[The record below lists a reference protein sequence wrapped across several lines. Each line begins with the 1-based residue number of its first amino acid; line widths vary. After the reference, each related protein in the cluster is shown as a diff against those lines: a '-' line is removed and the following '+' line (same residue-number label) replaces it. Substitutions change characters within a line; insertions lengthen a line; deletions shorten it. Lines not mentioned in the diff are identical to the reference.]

1 MENADP
7 PRAEAWVDHYLDRIR
22 SLPEDSVAGAFAPPE
37 PQDRADPYD
46 AFAETFIADAPL
58 EGPLAGLDLAVK
70 ENLAVGGVTTTCGT
84 DCFEWTPAIDAV
96 AVERL
101 RAAGAAIV
109 GTTDMDPFAFGTTG
123 ELSAR
128 GRTENPA
135 VEGHVPGGSS
145 SGSAAAVAGGEV
157 DAALGTDT
165 AGSVRIPASFCGVV
179 GYKPT
184 YGMVPTEGVVGLS
197 PSNDHVGVLAR
208 DVRTTAQVL
217 EAIAGR
223 EATRPDSLTAPSRL
237 SFVEDLDR
245 APQRLRLGVP
255 AEFMAA
261 ADPAVEAEI
270 ESAVTTCAI
279 ELDAE
284 IGSVTFPE
292 AEAAVDANDAQTV
305 MEFAALLNRG
315 GLLGSGQPADLRTAL
330 RRANERL
337 DALPDRVRD
346 LIETGRGLLR
356 ETDAYGRT
364 WDARRR
370 VIRRQ
375 QALFTE
381 ADLLVTPTTPIPA
394 PSFGA
399 VPGEGGVSVL
409 DTVENTAP
417 FNATGAPAVSVPCG
431 EVDGRPVGLQLVGPP
446 GSDGYLLRV
455 AESVERTL
463 AGTYPSQRTN
473 TT

>member
-1 MENADP
+1 MKRADP
-7 PRAEAWVDHYLDRIR
+7 QRTEDRVDEYLERVR
-22 SLPEDSVAGAFAPPE
+22 GLPGDSVAGAFGVPT

-46 AFAETFIADAPL
+46 AFAQTFIADAPL
-58 EGPLAGLDLAVK
+58 DGPLSEFDLAVK
-70 ENLAVGGVTTTCGT
+70 ENIAVGGVTTTCGT
-84 DCFEWTPAIDAV
+84 DAFEWTPDVDAV

-101 RAAGAAIV
+101 RAAGGSIV

-128 GRTENPA
+128 GPTRNPA

-145 SGSAAAVAGGEV
+145 SGSAAAVAGGAV

-179 GYKPT
+179 GFKPT
-184 YGMVPTEGVVGLS
+184 YGMVPAEGVVPLS
-197 PSNDHVGVLAR
+197 PSNDHVGVLGD
-208 DVRTTAQVL
+208 DVRTAAQVF

-223 EATRPDSLTAPSRL
+223 EAINPASLTAPSRL
-237 SFVEDLDR
+237 SFVDDIER
-245 APQRLRLGVP
+245 PPPRLRIGVG
-255 AEFMAA
+255 AEFMDAA
-261 ADPAVEAEI
+261 APAVEATVE
-270 ESAVTTCAI
+270 AALTTCVT

-284 IGSVTFPE
+284 VGTVTFPE
-292 AEAAVDANDAQTV
+292 AEAAVDANDAGTV
-305 MEFAALLNRG
+305 MEFAALLERG
-315 GLLGSGQPADLRTAL
+315 SLLERGQSADLRAAL
-330 RRANERL
+330 RAANHRI
-337 DALPDRVRD
+337 DALPDRVAG
-346 LIETGRGLLR
+346 LIEVGRELLDR
-356 ETDAYGRT
+356 APDACGRT

-370 VIRRQ
+370 TVRRQ

-381 ADLLVTPTTPIPA
+381 ADVLAMPTTPIPA

-399 VPGEGGVSVL
+399 VPGEEGISVL

-446 GSDGYLLRV
+446 GSDGFLLRV
-455 AESVERTL
+455 AESVERALT
-463 AGTYPSQRTN
+463 Q
-473 TT
+473 

>member
-7 PRAEAWVDHYLDRIR
+7 PRVRAWVDDYLDRVR
-22 SLPEDSVAGAFAPPE
+22 SLPADSVAGAFDPPE
-37 PQDRADPYD
+37 PQDRTDPYD
-46 AFAETFIADAPL
+46 AFAETFIADAPVS
-58 EGPLAGLDLAVK
+58 GPLAEYDIAVK
-70 ENLAVGGVTTTCGT
+70 ENVAVGGVPTTCGT
-84 DCFEWTPAIDAV
+84 DCFEWTPDVDAI

-101 RAAGAAIV
+101 RAAGGTIV

-128 GRTENPA
+128 GRTQNPA
-135 VEGHVPGGSS
+135 VGGHVPGGSS
-145 SGSAAAVAGGEV
+145 AGSAAAVAGGDV

-184 YGMVPTEGVVGLS
+184 YGMVPTEGVVPLS
-197 PSNDHVGVLAR
+197 PSNDHVGVIAR
-208 DVRTTAQVL
+208 DVTTAATVL

-223 EATRPDSLTAPSRL
+223 EATRPGSLTAPSRL
-237 SFVEDLDR
+237 SFVDDLD
-245 APQRLRLGVP
+245 ATPSGLRLGVP
-255 AEFMAA
+255 AEFMEAA
-261 ADPAVEAEI
+261 APAVEATV
-270 ESAVTTCAI
+270 ESAVTTCGI

-284 IGSVTFPE
+284 VGSVRFPE
-292 AEAAVDANDAQTV
+292 AEAAVDANDAGTV
-305 MEFAALLNRG
+305 MEFAALLKRG
-315 GLLGSGQPADLRTAL
+315 GLLGTGQPADLRAAL
-330 RRANERL
+330 RRANAHL

-346 LIETGRGLLR
+346 LVETGRELLDR
-356 ETDAYGRT
+356 APDAYGRT

-370 VIRRQ
+370 TVRRQ

-381 ADLLVTPTTPIPA
+381 ADVLAMPATTIPA
-394 PSFGA
+394 PPFGA
-399 VPGEGGVSVL
+399 VPGKGGVSVL

-446 GSDGYLLRV
+446 GADGYLLRV
-455 AESVERTL
+455 AESVERAL
-463 AGTYPSQRTN
+463 D
-473 TT
+473 